1 MFAVVISRKKKKFF
15 FCFYEYFYI
24 FITSANIIYKTVLM
38 VTKFVNNF
46 GNVIQMHVFSL
57 KNDGL

>member
-1 MFAVVISRKKKKFF
+1 MFAVVISRKKKFF
-15 FCFYEYFYI
+15 FSFYEYFYI

-46 GNVIQMHVFSL
+46 GNVIQMHVFLL